1 MPTNTSNS
9 RITKASKH
17 EDFIPMFIAILAA
30 VTTPQILPSLFN
42 YTHRRPMR
50 TSPLSGS
57 EYIQELLTCNH
68 SERVQEVLRM
78 KLKVFKFLREELK
91 HCGLHDSKYITIDE
105 QLAMFLYTVA
115 RNASNR
121 DVQERFQ
128 HSGETVSRYFNA
140 VLRAIHMLVPKYIK
154 LYENDDIPTAIS
166 SNDKFYTFF
175 DNCIGAL
182 DGTHISAKV
191 PESEQAAFR
200 NKKGILTQNVL
211 GVCDFDDLCFT
222 YVFAGVE
229 GSAHDGK
236 VIDLAFDA
244 GFKVPAGKYYLA
256 DAGYALSPWCLT
268 PYRGVRYHLK
278 EWNKTNLR
286 YL

>member
-1 MPTNTSNS
+1 
-9 RITKASKH
+9 
-17 EDFIPMFIAILAA
+17 
-30 VTTPQILPSLFN
+30 
-42 YTHRRPMR
+42 
-50 TSPLSGS
+50 
-57 EYIQELLTCNH
+57 
-68 SERVQEVLRM
+68 
-78 KLKVFKFLREELK
+78 
-91 HCGLHDSKYITIDE
+91 
-105 QLAMFLYTVA
+105 
-115 RNASNR
+115 
-121 DVQERFQ
+121 
-128 HSGETVSRYFNA
+128 
-140 VLRAIHMLVPKYIK
+140 MLVPKYIK

-175 DNCIGAL
+175 DDCIGAL
-182 DGTHISAKV
+182 DGTHISAKI

-211 GVCDFDDLCFT
+211 GVCDFDDLRFT

-278 EWNKTNLR
+278 EWSKANLR

>member
-1 MPTNTSNS
+1 
-9 RITKASKH
+9 
-17 EDFIPMFIAILAA
+17 
-30 VTTPQILPSLFN
+30 
-42 YTHRRPMR
+42 MR
-50 TSPLSGS
+50 TSSLSGR

-91 HCGLHDSKYITIDE
+91 PCGLRDSKYITIDE

-115 RNASNR
+115 QNASNR

-140 VLRAIHMLVPKYIK
+140 VLRAVHMLAPKYIK

-166 SNDKFYTFF
+166 SNDNFYTFF
-175 DNCIGAL
+175 DDCIGAL
-182 DGTHISAKV
+182 DGTHISAKI
-191 PESEQAAFR
+191 PESEQVVFR
-200 NKKGILTQNVL
+200 NKKGVLTQNVL
-211 GVCDFDDLCFT
+211 GVCDFDDLRFT
-222 YVFAGVE
+222 YIFAGME

-236 VIDLAFDA
+236 VIDLTFDA

-278 EWNKTNLR
+278 EWSKANLR
-286 YL
+286 CL